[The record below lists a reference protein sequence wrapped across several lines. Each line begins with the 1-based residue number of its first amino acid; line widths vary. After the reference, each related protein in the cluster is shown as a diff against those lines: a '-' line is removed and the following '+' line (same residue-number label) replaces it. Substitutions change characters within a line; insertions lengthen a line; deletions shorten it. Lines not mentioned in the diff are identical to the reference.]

1 MACETCDHTMQRVN
15 EGINPKVF
23 WCPRCGTIKS
33 KCEIIAPANADAQ
46 WSKPELVD
54 RALALC
60 GVALDVI
67 SRPDIHAEAMK
78 EPERAVREC
87 CLS

>member
-1 MACETCDHTMQRVN
+1 MQRVN

-33 KCEIIAPANADAQ
+33 KCEIVAPANADAE

-60 GVALDVI
+60 EVALDVI
-67 SRPDIHAEAMK
+67 RWPDILHAEAME

-87 CLS
+87 CLR